1 MIRAGFSISFGLD
14 KLADLT
20 DDPPNG
26 KATSPLEVP
35 VQETREP
42 HVDIFEEA
50 GFTLILAEL
59 PGITRKDVELTL
71 TDDLLTISAARDR
84 RRYYKEILLPGP
96 LTRHRL
102 RFSCNNGILE
112 IRAFR

>member
-14 KLADLT
+14 KLAERT
-20 DDPPNG
+20 DEAPAG

-42 HVDIFEEA
+42 HIDIFEEA

-59 PGITRKDVELTL
+59 PGVSRQDIKLTL
-71 TDDLLTISAARDR
+71 QDDLLTISATRDQ

-96 LTRHRL
+96 HNRHRL
-102 RFSCNNGILE
+102 RFTCNNGILE